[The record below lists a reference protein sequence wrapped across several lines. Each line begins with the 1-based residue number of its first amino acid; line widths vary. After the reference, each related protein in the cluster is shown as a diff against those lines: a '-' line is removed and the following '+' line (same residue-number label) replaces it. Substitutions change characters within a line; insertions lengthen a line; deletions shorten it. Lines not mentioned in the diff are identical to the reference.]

1 MKVNFSV
8 IMTVITKAL
17 GEKKSDNLEEPLV
30 DNIVVEPN
38 DEAKKADL
46 ESGGY
51 PVPPP
56 QNQRYIISARVRPYY
71 SLMFI
76 LMLVLLIT
84 TSLLGIFGTEYL
96 YEQYRYLVGS
106 EQQPY
111 RTWGTVSFNEN
122 PTAMAYENNKIP
134 VRFEKSQENVEQGI
148 FSEILSHF
156 GSNDVASQEMKDET
170 IDRPNEINIKEEFEL
185 DLNNDR
191 YEKINVPSGEAS
203 RFIHDFYSNYTA
215 IVDEKNKRCFVMPLD
230 RSVILPPK
238 SLYDLLFKMQ
248 DGYYSI
254 DTERVRREMQVVQPA
269 IDDLESYGIYIAKEC
284 YGFTSYK
291 LEKFV
296 GGVVK
301 RSVSDSSSFKFF
313 IGDKLVEFDIE
324 GIPPSNVVA
333 AAPEAV
339 AMA

>member
-1 MKVNFSV
+1 
-8 IMTVITKAL
+8 MTVITKAL

-156 GSNDVASQEMKDET
+156 GSNDVASQEMKDES

-185 DLNNDR
+185 DLSNDR

>member
-1 MKVNFSV
+1 
-8 IMTVITKAL
+8 MTVITKAL

-30 DNIVVEPN
+30 DNIVVEPS
-38 DEAKKADL
+38 DEAKKTDL

-51 PVPPP
+51 TVPPI

-106 EQQPY
+106 EQKPEMY
-111 RTWGTVSFNEN
+111 RTWGTVSFNEDPN
-122 PTAMAYENNKIP
+122 AMAYENKIP
-134 VRFEKSQENVEQGI
+134 ARFEKSPENNDGGF
-148 FSEILSHF
+148 FSEILQRLET
-156 GSNDVASQEMKDET
+156 NDGASQDMKDDSA
-170 IDRPNEINIKEEFEL
+170 DRPNEVIKEEFEL
-185 DLNNDR
+185 DLKDDR
-191 YEKINVPSGEAS
+191 YENIKVPSGGAS

-254 DTERVRREMQVVQPA
+254 DTERVRREMQVVTPA
-269 IDDLESYGIYIAKEC
+269 IADLESYGIYIAKEC

-291 LEKFV
+291 LDKFV

-301 RSVSDSSSFKFF
+301 RSVSDTSSFKFF
-313 IGDKLVEFDIE
+313 IGDKLI
-324 GIPPSNVVA
+324 
-333 AAPEAV
+333 
-339 AMA
+339 